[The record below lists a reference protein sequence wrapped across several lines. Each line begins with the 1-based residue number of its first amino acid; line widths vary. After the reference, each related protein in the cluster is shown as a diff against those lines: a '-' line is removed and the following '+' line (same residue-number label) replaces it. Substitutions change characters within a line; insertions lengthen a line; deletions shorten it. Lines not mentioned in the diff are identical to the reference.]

1 MSTASW
7 NLICLHGA
15 GTGPWCFDDWNRDL
29 PTWNVRAPDLLQDL
43 NVATAT
49 MTDYANAA
57 VRAAADFDDVVLC
70 GWSMGGLVALMAA
83 SVAMPAAIVVLE
95 PSLPAELQ
103 GFHPGVVPNIG
114 TFDPADVNGAARG
127 GPTTRLESSF
137 ARDERRRGISVP
149 SITVPLLVV
158 SGKTYAE
165 TRGGPVADFYG
176 ADLIEF
182 PHLHHVALVQERE
195 VRTAIGAWL
204 SQPATRPQR

>member
-1 MSTASW
+1 MSIASW

-15 GTGPWCFDDWNRDL
+15 GTGPWCFDDWSRDF
-29 PTWNVRAPDLLQDL
+29 PEWHVRAPDLLTGLD
-43 NVATAT
+43 VATAT
-49 MTDYANAA
+49 MADYASAA
-57 VRAAADFDDVVLC
+57 VRATADVDDVVLC

-83 SVAMPAAIVVLE
+83 EVAEPAAIVVLE

-103 GFHPGVVPNIG
+103 GFHPELVPTVG
-114 TFDPADVNGAARG
+114 TFDPADVYAAAPG
-127 GPTTRLESSF
+127 DPTTRLESSF
-137 ARDERRRGISVP
+137 ALGERRRGISVP

-158 SGKTYAE
+158 AGKTYTE

-182 PHLHHVALVQERE
+182 PNLHHVALVQERE

-204 SQPATRPQR
+204 SELATRPQT